1 MKMKTTK
8 AMLKCVGATLAV
20 CSAVTMLEGTMV
32 SSSSTKKMV
41 KKTANKVADIV
52 DTVTALM

>member
-32 SSSSTKKMV
+32 SSTSTKKMV

-52 DTVTALM
+52 DTVCAIM